1 MISINSP
8 SLENKVEMIKNV
20 EAVRKYKYIAAAK
33 RKVGK
38 NTSVAWKEILQWK
51 LLLALKI

>member
-8 SLENKVEMIKNV
+8 SLENKLEMIEIV

-38 NTSVAWKEILQWK
+38 IHQ
-51 LLLALKI
+51 